1 LSVNYRSSEVLAVLI
16 LSSIEE
22 SSTVAIRPPKHNSQG
37 YTLLE
42 MLTVVGIMSI
52 IVGFSVPS
60 LLAFNKP
67 LRDGTSQFKSHLSL
81 IRSKAI
87 SSNQAYRIRPKFP
100 QTSQYTGQKYQNT
113 PHNFI
118 VEYAANCQVTT
129 YGTGLPSDSADPRYN
144 ATYPTGTPDG
154 WQQASQFD
162 LDLPETVGVSDTPV
176 TEQSPD
182 ANSNPV
188 TISPTSTTLT
198 IRPASDPVNPTS
210 VTIEPYLNWN
220 ICYDNR
226 GIVHRPVNLTIK
238 DFQANNQAVTSSI
251 RIQKVGGLIITTN
264 DKDSNPITA
273 DSQGNPIF

>member
-1 LSVNYRSSEVLAVLI
+1 M
-16 LSSIEE
+16 
-22 SSTVAIRPPKHNSQG
+22 AIRPPKHNSQG

-42 MLTVVGIMSI
+42 MLAVVGIMSI
-52 IVGFSVPS
+52 IVGFAVPS
-60 LLAFNKP
+60 LLALNKP

-81 IRSKAI
+81 MRSKAI

-100 QTSQYTGQKYQNT
+100 LTSQYTGQKYQNT

-144 ATYPTGTPDG
+144 PTYPNGTPDG

-176 TEQSPD
+176 TEQD
-182 ANSNPV
+182 NGTGAMA
-188 TISPTSTTLT
+188 TITSTTLT
-198 IRPASDPVNPTS
+198 LTPANKTTPTT
-210 VTIEPYLNWN
+210 VTFNEYLNWN

-226 GIVHRPVNLTIK
+226 GIVYRPIKLTIK
-238 DFQANNQAVTSSI
+238 DFQANNKAVTALI
-251 RIQKVGGLIITTN
+251 EVQKVGGLLITTI
-264 DKDSNPITA
+264 DKNSVVIPPDS
-273 DSQGNPIF
+273 GNPVF